1 MRTHGRFAYS
11 QKRREADA
19 AVRDLGADAAAVG
32 LGGRSGNGQAD
43 ARAADGVGMRLVRA
57 VKPVEEPGNV
67 KALCT
72 GAGVEHL
79 YLRLFSCLGDAERYF
94 AALVGVFDGIVQ
106 QNGDHLL
113 HGLPVAGQEDAVL
126 DLL

>member
-1 MRTHGRFAYS
+1 M
-11 QKRREADA
+11 
-19 AVRDLGADAAAVG
+19 G
-32 LGGRSGNGQAD
+32 LDSRSGNGQAD
-43 ARAADGVGMRLVRA
+43 ARAADGAGMRLVRA
-57 VKPVEEPGNV
+57 VKPVEQAGNIELFC
-67 KALCT
+67 A

-79 YLRLFSCLGDAERYF
+79 YLCLFSCLGDPERNF